1 MIFTI
6 VDNIGYLK
14 SMTNVIDN
22 PTWKCGII
30 IFCLSAACFWGCFSN
45 EREKFPKEIKINANN
60 FDIKSNNNQSIW
72 CVVSASAGD
81 IPRYTYLTKTRTLSL
96 DSSLTSGWDFLP
108 LPANQSYVVDAI
120 GRNKL
125 PIEMMIISERI
136 HIGQTIQVKPI
147 GALEVSNGRE
157 KKAVLIGIP
166 TDHKIQ
172 IIEPTVFADFMID
185 YDPIKYLLQ
194 SWYINHRGVGT
205 FDVVQWQNEQFAN
218 SIINEGIKYFNE
230 Q

>member
-14 SMTNVIDN
+14 SMTNVIVN
-22 PTWKCGII
+22 QTWKCGII

-45 EREKFPKEIKINANN
+45 EREKFPKEIKINANS
-60 FDIKSNNNQSIW
+60 FDIKSNNSQSTW

-136 HIGQTIQVKPI
+136 PIGKTMQVKPI

-157 KKAVLIGIP
+157 KKAILIGIP
-166 TDHKIQ
+166 TDRKIQ
-172 IIEPTVFADFMID
+172 IIEPTEFADFMID